1 MEHAIQVRQIR
12 EVDDKYSRIYLGDE
26 FCERLLPTLRQL
38 KAAVKLFGGN
48 LTLATA
54 PLTDEGLVQA
64 KKLLAVLP
72 RETEV
77 VVNDWGLLDD
87 VKKHKLTPVL
97 GRLML
102 KYHRDP
108 RVEVIDDKIPAGC
121 RKVLHSSA
129 LTQTRFVKFLKKG
142 GIRRIELDAAPFT
155 LDHGDLSGFKVSLHV
170 PCVYVTSTRQCL
182 TAYYLTG
189 KFGITNCTKPC
200 LKHAFTW
207 KNKGFPQNM
216 NQKGNILFYKNPV
229 IQPPPQ
235 CDRIVHHLQI

>member
-1 MEHAIQVRQIR
+1 MEHAIHVRQIR
-12 EVDDKYSRIYLGDE
+12 DVDGKYSRIYLGDE
-26 FCERLLPTLRQL
+26 FCERLLPTLGQV
-38 KAAVKLFGGN
+38 KAAVRLTGEN

-54 PLTDEGLVQA
+54 PLTDNGLVQA

-77 VVNDWGLLDD
+77 VVNDWGLFED

-108 RVEVIDDKIPAGC
+108 RITAIEDKIPKGC

-129 LTQTRFVKFLKKG
+129 LTQKRFVKFLKKNN
-142 GIRRIELDAAPFT
+142 IRRIELDATPFT
-155 LDHGDLSGFKVSLHV
+155 VDHGDLSGFKVSLHV
-170 PCVYVTSTRQCL
+170 PYVYVTTTRQCL

-189 KFGITNCTKPC
+189 KFGITDCTKPC
-200 LKHAFTW
+200 LKHTFTW
-207 KNKGFPQNM
+207 KNKGLPQNL
-216 NQKGNILFYKNPV
+216 NQKGNSLFYKNPV